1 MPKTVIFVSDSA
13 LDVYNDRAL
22 LGTTAYRVFLDYIY
36 YLDLHVRDVLLYNE
50 KDSRTIEAIAVNDG
64 GVRVVTL
71 GEVAEQVMK
80 ELSVPYFPLPD
91 LSSNMQDL
99 QSLNFSIVLNNCK
112 DYVHDYKGQ

>member
-22 LGTTAYRVFLDYIY
+22 LGTTAYRVFLEYLY
-36 YLDLHVRDVLLYNE
+36 TLDLHVRDVLLYNE

-71 GEVAEQVMK
+71 GKVAEEVMK
-80 ELSVPYFPLPD
+80 ELNVPYFSLPD
-91 LSSNMQDL
+91 LSAKMQDL
-99 QSLNFSIVLNNCK
+99 QSFDFKVMLNNCK
-112 DYVHDYKGQ
+112 DYVHDCKGQ